1 MTGKQEG
8 LSMMRSISTLVA
20 SVIALVACSNQG
32 PDTGAGGTA
41 ASTASVS
48 GAVTVGLSISTM
60 DNPFF
65 VAVRDGAQAE
75 AKVVGI
81 NLITVDAQND
91 AAKQIA
97 GVEDLIQKKVPVI
110 LLNPTDSDAVA
121 NVVKEAAAAGIKVIS
136 LDRAVNGAEVSSH
149 IASDNV
155 AGGKMAGEFL
165 VKTLGGKGN
174 LVELEGIPGSSA
186 ARERGEGFDSVIG
199 GQPGVKLVAKQPA
212 SFDRAQGLTVMENI
226 LQGNKD
232 IQGVFAQND
241 EMALGAQ
248 RAIEEAGLK
257 NVVIVGFDATAD
269 GVAAVKAGKL
279 AATVQQK
286 PELIGKMGV
295 DTAKLLIE
303 GKPVDRNIPVPLALI
318 TQ

>member
-1 MTGKQEG
+1 MT
-8 LSMMRSISTLVA
+8 RNISTLVA
-20 SVIALVACSNQG
+20 ALIVLIACSKQG
-32 PDTGAGGTA
+32 PDTGPGGTA
-41 ASTASVS
+41 ASSAAGP
-48 GAVTVGLSISTM
+48 GAVTVGLSISTL

-65 VAVRDGAQAE
+65 VALRDGAQAE
-75 AKVVGI
+75 AKAIGI

-97 GVEDLIQKKVPVI
+97 GVEDLIQKKVPVV

-121 NVVKEAAAAGIKVIS
+121 NVVKEATAAGIKVIS

-165 VKTLGGKGN
+165 VKKLGGKGN
-174 LVELEGIPGSSA
+174 LVELTGIPGSSA
-186 ARERGEGFDSVIG
+186 ARERGEGFDSVIEG
-199 GQPGVKLVAKQPA
+199 APGVKLVAKQPA
-212 SFDRAQGLTVMENI
+212 DFDRAKGLAVMENI
-226 LQGNKD
+226 LQGNKNV
-232 IQGVFAQND
+232 QGVFAQND
-241 EMALGAQ
+241 EMALGAE

-257 NVVIVGFDATAD
+257 NVAIVGFDATPDA
-269 GVAAVKAGKL
+269 VAAVKAGKL

-295 DTAKLLIE
+295 DTAKLLMD
-303 GKPVDRNIPVPLALI
+303 GKPVDRNISVPLALV